1 MARRI
6 CITVPRALRQ
16 IANIR
21 VWWKNNRE
29 KAPRAFDEHLDEA
42 VDLLF
47 KQPEVGVV
55 VGGTRGGLRTRRIFL
70 ERVRYYIY
78 YQVTPNAIFIVA
90 VIQAARRQPRRL

>member
-1 MARRI
+1 VARRI

-16 IANIR
+16 IAGIR
-21 VWWKNNRE
+21 AWWRENRE
-29 KAPRAFDEHLDEA
+29 KAPRAFDEDFDEA
-42 VDLLF
+42 VDLLY

-55 VGGTRGGLRTRRIFL
+55 VGRTRGGVRTRRIFL

-90 VIQAARRQPRRL
+90 VIQAARRPPRGL